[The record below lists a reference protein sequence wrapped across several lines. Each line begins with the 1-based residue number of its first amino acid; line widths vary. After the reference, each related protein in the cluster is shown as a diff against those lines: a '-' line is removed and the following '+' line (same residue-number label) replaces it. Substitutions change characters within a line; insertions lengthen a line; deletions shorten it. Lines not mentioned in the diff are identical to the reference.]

1 MSTHNVLSGLL
12 GFRHLDAL
20 AAGDSPLHRLDAR
33 AKVLVTLAFI
43 LAVMSVGR
51 HAVAPLVAFIV
62 YPISVLAL
70 ARLPLAFMLH
80 KLAFALPVALLVGLP
95 NPLLD
100 RQVLMHWGSVEISGG
115 WLSLLSIVLRAL
127 LATAAALALVAVTGF
142 PALCQALGRLGL
154 PQPLVVQLLFLY
166 RYLTLL
172 AEEALRMTTAREL
185 RSAGR
190 ALSMRQYGTL
200 VGSLLLRTWDRAE
213 RIHLAMCA
221 RGFDGRLPG
230 ARASRFGAPEWMYV
244 TGWCVVF
251 VLLRTQDVAHLLGVA
266 ALGLVR

>member
-1 MSTHNVLSGLL
+1 MTAHAVLSGLL
-12 GFRHLDAL
+12 GFRRLDAL

-33 AKVLVTLAFI
+33 AKLLVTLAFI
-43 LAVMSVGR
+43 VAVMSFGR
-51 HAVAPLVAFIV
+51 HAVAPLLAFFV
-62 YPISVLAL
+62 FPIAVLAR
-70 ARLPLAFMLH
+70 ARLPFPFMLH
-80 KLAFALPVALLVGLP
+80 KLAFVLPVALLVGLP
-95 NPLLD
+95 NPLFD
-100 RQVLMHWGSVEISGG
+100 REVLAHWGSVDVTGG
-115 WLSLLSIVLRAL
+115 WFGLLSIVLRAL

-172 AEEALRMTTAREL
+172 AEEALRMSTAREL

-190 ALSMRQYGTL
+190 ALSMRQYGAL
-200 VGSLLLRTWDRAE
+200 VGSLLLRTWGRAE

-230 ARASRFGAPEWMYV
+230 ARTSRFGAPEWMYV

-251 VLLRTQDVAHLLGVA
+251 VLLRTQDVALLLGAA